1 MISSPREAFSFRSHG
16 TLKRWLALM
25 LGVGLGAAALY
36 AVVAERSH
44 HSGPPAHRE
53 IDAASRARLDR
64 VIERADEGKARPGE
78 RR

>member
-1 MISSPREAFSFRSHG
+1 
-16 TLKRWLALM
+16 M

>member
-1 MISSPREAFSFRSHG
+1 
-16 TLKRWLALM
+16 M

-44 HSGPPAHRE
+44 RSGPPAHRE